1 MSKPESAATQSPPAE
16 ATPRASPS
24 DAPPLSHQDS
34 ADETASLLKQLTV
47 GVVIDGKYRI
57 DEVIGRGAMG
67 VVVSATHVHLK
78 ERVALKFLSAK
89 AHTQATDFHS
99 RFRREAQVSAKLR
112 NEHITRV
119 IDVGVWHEKVPFMVM
134 DHLVGDDLRKV
145 LKSAGHLPINVALD
159 YIVQICEGLA
169 EAHSHGIVHRDLKPS
184 NLFVTK
190 RPDGTD
196 LIKILDFGISKW
208 SQQEEQLDELTQT
221 GVVLGS
227 PKYMAPEQLFGSATV
242 DARADVWSIG
252 AIFYQMLTGRPPY
265 DFPTL
270 TRICAEL
277 AADKPP
283 PSLRATIPEIP
294 EQLEV
299 VVMQCFARDRDNRV
313 SSVAELAGAVL
324 DAVEAPFA
332 GQVRSKIAA
341 ILDPKSQTSLS
352 TTTSSGGLS
361 LGTGNYRSL
370 SITGSTPS
378 RMSSSGAIRVAVE
391 SGLSAPSAV
400 TTGGVESSVSPEAT
414 EAGKKRRVVYV
425 GIAAGLVLGLAC
437 LYVLRPHA
445 PPEPVPATPVATAP
459 ATPAA
464 PASVASPAPS
474 ATATT
479 PTPPV
484 ADSASA
490 GSAPPAAGSH
500 AGGGGGW
507 HHHGGGG
514 APRPPPPPTVT
525 AAPTPPPAPMPAPK
539 PTQNVN
545 PLEDRQ

>member
-1 MSKPESAATQSPPAE
+1 
-16 ATPRASPS
+16 
-24 DAPPLSHQDS
+24 
-34 ADETASLLKQLTV
+34 
-47 GVVIDGKYRI
+47 
-57 DEVIGRGAMG
+57 
-67 VVVSATHVHLK
+67 
-78 ERVALKFLSAK
+78 
-89 AHTQATDFHS
+89 
-99 RFRREAQVSAKLR
+99 
-112 NEHITRV
+112 
-119 IDVGVWHEKVPFMVM
+119 
-134 DHLVGDDLRKV
+134 
-145 LKSAGHLPINVALD
+145 
-159 YIVQICEGLA
+159 
-169 EAHSHGIVHRDLKPS
+169 
-184 NLFVTK
+184 
-190 RPDGTD
+190 
-196 LIKILDFGISKW
+196 
-208 SQQEEQLDELTQT
+208 
-221 GVVLGS
+221 
-227 PKYMAPEQLFGSATV
+227 MAPEQLFGSATV

-283 PSLRATIPEIP
+283 PSLRAAIPDLP

-299 VVMQCFARDRDNRV
+299 VVMQCFARDRDHRV
-313 SSVAELAGAVL
+313 SNVAELAGAIL

-341 ILDPKSQTSLS
+341 VLDPKSQTSLS
-352 TTTSSGGLS
+352 TTTSSGGLA

-391 SGLSAPSAV
+391 SGLSAPSAG
-400 TTGGVESSVSPEAT
+400 TTGGVESSVASDVA

-425 GIAAGLVLGLAC
+425 GIAAGLILALAC
-437 LYVLRPHA
+437 LYVLRPHD

-459 ATPAA
+459 ANPPSTPAA
-464 PASVASPAPS
+464 PASAASAPASAP
-474 ATATT
+474 ATA
-479 PTPPV
+479 PTPPPA

-490 GSAPPAAGSH
+490 NAPVTPGNRGGGGGGGGGAGG
-500 AGGGGGW
+500 GGGGGW

-514 APRPPPPPTVT
+514 PTRPPAPPTPTVT
-525 AAPTPPPAPMPAPK
+525 AAAPPPPPAPTPAPK